1 MDFNLSEEQQMLQ
14 DSARRMLEKHCHF
27 EARRPIIEH
36 GSFSAAHW
44 RTFAELGWLGL
55 SIPEEYGGLGGDPAS
70 MAVLMEEFGRVLL
83 VEPVWAISVLA
94 AQTLVAAGDEA
105 KAQAIL
111 PLLVAGDARPV
122 LAHGEEDAG
131 GVIEHVTT
139 SAERNASG
147 GWTLSGSKT
156 LVVGGNIA
164 DLLIVSAR
172 TAGHCRDRE
181 GISLFLVKPDTPG
194 LTRHDVRLIDNR
206 WAAHLQL
213 DAVQVSEQD
222 LLGTLHQGY
231 TALQSAHAHGL
242 VALCAEAIGVMEQ
255 ALWITRDYLKVRKQ
269 FGAPLSSFQALQHRM
284 SEMLAELELSRA
296 MVFRALS
303 HFDAAQPARQLAL
316 SSTKAHIGQSG
327 KFVCGQAIQLH
338 GGIGVTEEYVI
349 GHHFKRMTLIEQAMG
364 NSHFHLQRL
373 AEHECE
379 VPGAPVALDQPVPA
393 SIEVPVPAELVHN

>member
-27 EARRPIIEH
+27 EARRPVIEQ
-36 GSFSAAHW
+36 GGYCAAHW

-83 VEPVWAISVLA
+83 IEPIWAVSVLA

-111 PLLVAGDARPV
+111 PLLVAGEARPV
-122 LAHGEEDAG
+122 LAHGEEDADG
-131 GVIEHVTT
+131 TLEHVATR
-139 SAERNASG
+139 AERNASG

-172 TAGHCRDRE
+172 TAGQCRDRE
-181 GISLFLVKPDTPG
+181 GISLFLIKPDAPG
-194 LTRHDVRLIDNR
+194 LTRHAVRLIDNR

-213 DAVQVSEQD
+213 DAVELSEQD
-222 LLGTLHQGY
+222 LLGTLHGGHS
-231 TALQSAHAHGL
+231 ALQSAHAHGL

-255 ALWITRDYLKVRKQ
+255 ALWLTRDYLKVRKQ

-303 HFDAAQPARQLAL
+303 RFDAPEPVRQLAL

-373 AEHECE
+373 ADHERQWAT
-379 VPGAPVALDQPVPA
+379 PPVELAQPSPA
-393 SIEVPVPAELVHN
+393 SLELSVPAELVQC

>member
-27 EARRPIIEH
+27 EARRPVIEH
-36 GSFSAAHW
+36 GSFCAAHW

-55 SIPEEYGGLGGDPAS
+55 SIPEEFGGLGGDVAS

-83 VEPVWAISVLA
+83 VEPIWAVSVLA

-111 PLLVAGDARPV
+111 PLLVAGEARPV
-122 LAHGEEDAG
+122 LAHGEEDAD
-131 GVIEHVTT
+131 GVIEHVATT
-139 SAERNASG
+139 AERNASG

-156 LVVGGNIA
+156 LVVGGNVA

-172 TAGHCRDRE
+172 TAGQCRDRE
-181 GISLFLVKPDTPG
+181 GISLFLIKPDARG

-206 WAAHLQL
+206 WAAHLRL
-213 DAVQVSEQD
+213 DAVEVSEQD
-222 LLGTLHQGY
+222 LLGTLHGGY
-231 TALQSAHAHGL
+231 SALQSAHAHGL
-242 VALCAEAIGVMEQ
+242 VALCAEAIGVIEQ

-303 HFDAAQPARQLAL
+303 HFDAPEPVRQLAL
-316 SSTKAHIGQSG
+316 SSTKVHIGQSG

-364 NSHFHLQRL
+364 NSHLHLQRL

-379 VPGAPVALDQPVPA
+379 WATPPIELTQPSSASLELPVPA
-393 SIEVPVPAELVHN
+393 DWVQC